1 MGAINFLTLEK
12 SVKLEINQTTHQK
25 QKHRSIARKLKL
37 KICCVISTLN
47 SLLNSA
53 CTIIIIHNK
62 VCRCY
67 LKSAL
72 TIFSGK
78 L

>member
-12 SVKLEINQTTHQK
+12 PVKLEISLK